1 LLDERTGSQ
10 VGLGKRPRH
19 AAALRT
25 EAAGEVFHTPPGLSR
40 HRRWV
45 ALAALTDVAL
55 TGDDLSIDQFEAVA
69 RGAARVALAPDALER
84 IRAANEA
91 IPRVLARGD
100 SVYGLTTGVGAH
112 KKYRVADAERDE
124 FNRLLLP
131 SHRVGQGP
139 DAPADVVRG
148 TLLKLVNQLCKGTSG
163 VRPAI
168 AERLVETLNGDSVPR
183 VRMLGT
189 VGESDLAP
197 MADLAHEVLGDL
209 QPTGKETLSLI
220 NTSAFATAL
229 AALAVV
235 DCRRLALAFEA
246 AAALDLE
253 AFSANLTPLHPRAAE
268 VRPFPGVVA
277 ARENLAGLLA
287 GSGLWQTG
295 ARNLQDPLTFRCA
308 VTVAGALRDALGH
321 VEQMLAVELNA
332 SQENPISVAAEDRFV
347 SVANTDPA
355 GTSAAVDYLRIA
367 LAPSVTSACER
378 SQKLLQSVW
387 SGLPLGLIAAEDIPD
402 DGLSEFGVA
411 TVAIAGEARLLAQP
425 VSYEVVSSSI
435 AEGIE
440 DRVTFLPLSGRR
452 LSEMVS
458 LSERVC
464 AIELVVAAQ
473 ALDLRRPEPMGEGT
487 ARLHAMVRELVPFTG
502 TGEIPPQDLEP
513 VCALVRSG
521 RVR

>member
-1 LLDERTGSQ
+1 
-10 VGLGKRPRH
+10 VPN
-19 AAALRT
+19 AI
-25 EAAGEVFHTPPGLSR
+25 
-40 HRRWV
+40 
-45 ALAALTDVAL
+45 AL

-69 RGAARVALAPDALER
+69 RGAGRVELAPEAIER

-139 DAPADVVRG
+139 EAPADVVRG
-148 TLLKLVNQLCKGTSG
+148 TMLKLLNQLCKGTSG
-163 VRPAI
+163 VRTEI
-168 AERLVETLNGDSVPR
+168 AERLVEALNGGHVPR

-197 MADLAHEVLGDL
+197 MADLAQEVLGDL

-229 AALAVV
+229 AALAVI
-235 DCRRLALAFEA
+235 DCRRLSVAFEA

-253 AFSANLTPLHPRAAE
+253 AFAANLTPLHPRAAE
-268 VRPFPGVVA
+268 VRPFAGVVE
-277 ARENLAGLLA
+277 AREHLTGLLER
-287 GSGLWQTG
+287 SGLWETG
-295 ARNLQDPLTFRCA
+295 ARNLQDPLTFRCS
-308 VTVAGALRDALGH
+308 VTVAGALRDALTH
-321 VEQMLAVELNA
+321 VEQLLAVELNA
-332 SQENPISVAAEDRFV
+332 SQENPIYIAAEDRFV

-355 GTSAAVDYLRIA
+355 SSAAAVDYLRIA

-378 SQKLLQSVW
+378 TQKLLQSVW
-387 SGLPLGLIAAEDIPD
+387 SGLSLGLIAEEGTPD

-411 TVAIAGEARLLAQP
+411 SVAIAGEARLLAQP
-425 VSYEVVSSSI
+425 VSHEVVSSSI

-452 LSEMVS
+452 LAEMVS
-458 LSERVC
+458 LGERVC

-473 ALDLRRPEPMGEGT
+473 ALDLRRPDPLGEGT

-502 TGEIPPQDLEP
+502 TGQVPPQDLEP
-513 VCALVRSG
+513 VCELVRSG

>member
-1 LLDERTGSQ
+1 M
-10 VGLGKRPRH
+10 
-19 AAALRT
+19 AAVPA
-25 EAAGEVFHTPPGLSR
+25 V
-40 HRRWV
+40 V
-45 ALAALTDVAL
+45 L
-55 TGDDLSIDQFEAVA
+55 TGDDLSIDQFEAVTRRAADVELA
-69 RGAARVALAPDALER
+69 REALER

-139 DAPADVVRG
+139 EAPADVVRG
-148 TLLKLVNQLCKGTSG
+148 TMLKLLNQLCKGTSG

-168 AERLVETLNGDSVPR
+168 AERLVEALNGGSVPH

-197 MADLAHEVLGDL
+197 MADLAQEVLGDL

-235 DCRRLALAFEA
+235 DCRRLAVAYEA

-268 VRPFPGVVA
+268 VRPFAGVVE
-277 ARENLAGLLA
+277 AREHLAALLER
-287 GSGLWQTG
+287 SGLWQTG
-295 ARNLQDPLTFRCA
+295 ARNLQDPLTFRCS
-308 VTVAGALRDALGH
+308 VTVAGALRDALTH
-321 VEQMLAVELNA
+321 VERLLAVELNA
-332 SQENPISVAAEDRFV
+332 SQENPIYIAAEDRFV

-355 GTSAAVDYLRIA
+355 SSSAAVDYLRIA

-378 SQKLLQSVW
+378 TQKLLQSVW
-387 SGLPLGLIAAEDIPD
+387 SGLSLGLIAEEGTPD

-411 TVAIAGEARLLAQP
+411 SVAIAGEARLLAQP
-425 VSYEVVSSSI
+425 VSHEVVSSSI

-452 LSEMVS
+452 LAEMVS
-458 LSERVC
+458 LGERVC

-473 ALDLRRPEPMGEGT
+473 ALDLRRPDPMGSGT

-502 TGEIPPQDLEP
+502 TGEVPPQDLEP
-513 VCALVRSG
+513 VCELVRSG

>member
-1 LLDERTGSQ
+1 M
-10 VGLGKRPRH
+10 
-19 AAALRT
+19 AAVST
-25 EAAGEVFHTPPGLSR
+25 V
-40 HRRWV
+40 V
-45 ALAALTDVAL
+45 L

-69 RGAARVALAPDALER
+69 RGAARVELAADAVER

-91 IPRVLARGD
+91 IPRVLDRGD

-148 TLLKLVNQLCKGTSG
+148 TMLKLVSQFCKGTSG
-163 VRPAI
+163 VRPAL
-168 AERLVETLNGDSVPR
+168 AERLIEALNGGRLPR
-183 VRMLGT
+183 MRMLGT

-197 MADLAHEVLGDL
+197 MADLAQEVLGDL

-229 AALAVV
+229 AALAVI
-235 DCRRLALAFEA
+235 DCRRLGLAFEA
-246 AAALDLE
+246 AASLDLE

-268 VRPFPGVVA
+268 VRPFPGVID

-308 VTVAGALRDALGH
+308 VTVAGALREALTH
-321 VEQMLAVELNA
+321 VEQLLAVELNA
-332 SQENPISVAAEDRFV
+332 SQENPIYVAAEDRFV

-355 GTSAAVDYLRIA
+355 ATSAAVDYLRIA
-367 LAPSVTSACER
+367 LAPSVTSGCER
-378 SQKLLQSVW
+378 TQKLLQSVW
-387 SGLPLGLIAAEDIPD
+387 SGLPLGLIAEEGIPD

-411 TVAIAGEARLLAQP
+411 SVAIAGEARLLAQP

-440 DRVTFLPLSGRR
+440 DRVTILPLSGRR
-452 LSEMVS
+452 LAEMVS
-458 LSERVC
+458 LGERVC

-473 ALDLRRPEPMGEGT
+473 ALDLRRPDPMGEGT

-502 TGEIPPQDLEP
+502 AGEVPPQDLEP
-513 VCALVRSG
+513 VCELVRSG